1 MTGRQKL
8 LMIMLLAT
16 IGLQMVGPMLWKWSF
31 AEIGALWLISG
42 IIAGIVAGFNNERI
56 CEIMGKA
63 CAGVFVGVICIGFA
77 RAVSVVLTKG
87 NILDSVIY
95 GLSIPLKQIPSSLSA
110 LGMLVI
116 QSIINFFIPSGSGQ
130 AAVTMP
136 IMAPL
141 ADVVGLTRQTAVM
154 AFQLGDGLT
163 NMVIPTMG
171 ALVVYIGVAKVP
183 FSTYFK
189 WVLPLY
195 AMLMGIGAVGL
206 LIATFTKLGPF

>member
-1 MTGRQKL
+1 MV
-8 LMIMLLAT
+8 MLLVT

-31 AEIGALWLISG
+31 SQIGALWLISG
-42 IIAGIVAGFNNERI
+42 IIASVVAGFDNEKT
-56 CEIMGKA
+56 CNIMGRA
-63 CAGVFVGVICIGFA
+63 CAGIFVGVACIGFA
-77 RAVSVVLTKG
+77 RSVSVVLANG
-87 NILDSVIY
+87 NIMDTVIY
-95 GLSIPLKQIPSSLSA
+95 GLSIPLKQLPHAVSA
-110 LGMLVI
+110 LGMLII

-141 ADVVGLTRQTAVM
+141 ADVIGLTRQTAVM

-171 ALVVYIGVAKVP
+171 ALVVYIGVAKVE

-189 WVLPLY
+189 WILPLY
-195 AMLMGIGAVGL
+195 GILMGIGAVGL
-206 LIATFTKLGPF
+206 LIATFINIGPF

>member
-1 MTGRQKL
+1 
-8 LMIMLLAT
+8 
-16 IGLQMVGPMLWKWSF
+16 
-31 AEIGALWLISG
+31 
-42 IIAGIVAGFNNERI
+42 
-56 CEIMGKA
+56 MGKA

>member
-1 MTGRQKL
+1 MEFTQNL
-8 LMIMLLAT
+8 LY
-16 IGLQMVGPMLWKWSF
+16 S
-31 AEIGALWLISG
+31 
-42 IIAGIVAGFNNERI
+42 R
-56 CEIMGKA
+56 
-63 CAGVFVGVICIGFA
+63 AGVFVGVICIGFA
-77 RAVSVVLTKG
+77 RSVSVVLTKG
-87 NILDSVIY
+87 NILDTVIY
-95 GLSIPLKQIPSSLSA
+95 GLSIPLKRLPSSLSA

-183 FSTYFK
+183 FAKYFK

-195 AMLMGIGAVGL
+195 AMLMVVGAVGL
-206 LIATFTKLGPF
+206 LIATFIKLGPF